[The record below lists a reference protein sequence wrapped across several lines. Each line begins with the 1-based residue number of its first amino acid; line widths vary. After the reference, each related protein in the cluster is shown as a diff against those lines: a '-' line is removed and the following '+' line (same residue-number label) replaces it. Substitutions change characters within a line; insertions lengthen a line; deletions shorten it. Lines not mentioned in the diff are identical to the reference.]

1 MATATIFLDPR
12 MIIVEKNGII
22 VALFLRT
29 LIEEPKRLRHL

>member
-12 MIIVEKNGII
+12 MIIVENDTI

-29 LIEEPKRLRHL
+29 LVGEPKRLSHL